1 MGRRKYFPA
10 LLIAPLFL
18 TGCFSM
24 PDPINPE
31 LSTTVVGRD
40 PLQST
45 TTSDTNIIIYGED
58 AYIVDDN
65 GSTVNVYTGSQ
76 PEEESPEE
84 HFATVSTVTV
94 KPTEEDEPTV
104 VYEDPVESIT
114 FETANAYTDT
124 QLLNHYGSKNNIGY
138 FDHYGNFY
146 CKETGQ
152 FGESTILSYA
162 DAVSQYTTAYGEP
175 DIEFTKNSK
184 KFAYWFEENYVYCV
198 SQENY
203 YVSLSVSEYYSA
215 TSFYYVVPDG
225 ITLSDV
231 TDTDGGSSYFA
242 TLLYNEYGRPY
253 HEDFY
258 NYIFKS
264 QDKYYVIA
272 RDDYACT
279 IQRR

>member
-10 LLIAPLFL
+10 LLITPLLL

-40 PLQST
+40 PFQTT
-45 TTSDTNIIIYGED
+45 TTSEANTIIYGDE
-58 AYIVDDN
+58 AYIVDNN
-65 GSTVNVYTGSQ
+65 GSTVNIYTGTQ
-76 PEEESPEE
+76 PEEETPEE
-84 HFATVSTVTV
+84 HFATMPTVTI
-94 KPTEEDEPTV
+94 PPEDEEPEE
-104 VYEDPVESIT
+104 VYEDPVEGIS
-114 FETANAYTDT
+114 FEIADTYTDT

-162 DAVSQYTTAYGEP
+162 DAVSQYTAAYGKP
-175 DIEFTKNSK
+175 DLEFTKNSI
-184 KFAYWFEENYVYCV
+184 KFAYWFEDNYVYCV

-203 YVSLSVSEYYSA
+203 YVSLSISEYYSA

-225 ITLSDV
+225 VTLSDV
-231 TDTDGGSSYFA
+231 VDTEGGSSHFA

-258 NYIFKS
+258 NYIFRS
-264 QDKYYVIA
+264 QDYYYVIA
-272 RDDYACT
+272 RNEYACT